1 MAVQFIKPV
10 ESEYQ
15 SQFVPLPL
23 DFMYSNIEAKQKGL
37 EETRTALN
45 NPDIPVK
52 APFWA
57 EQQGAVEPIVNKY
70 KAQIN
75 ELSAQLEK
83 DKGNFTGIASNLG
96 KISTAF
102 KEDPDVKKLARQKD
116 LADKLDLTKIAGGT
130 AYFPTLQYV
139 DPITQEIKFRNWRE
153 INDEDIV
160 QPINDD
166 AQNFVYKQVIE
177 RLKEQARTTYDV
189 PNAYVFQDKASGA
202 FIIMDKPGGRT
213 KKVII
218 KGDPVIDQAIQSA
231 ASLIL
236 DDNSGQAMLLKT
248 FKDNKNKP
256 AVRIQN
262 PDGSVK
268 VEAGKGYDTYEDIHK
283 YISEVLDISSFIDYK
298 EHPAET
304 TVKTEGTV
312 LDPATAGGVTPE
324 PEDYNYTTFSG
335 PVVDVTG
342 TSNYS
347 QNIGDL
353 QLNIER
359 AEATAFNQYLKE
371 LAGVAASNTVEGRP
385 AYDLLMSMDEILNE
399 LLADATINTKN
410 RAIELFRDGDAQG
423 NDYTLVSILQDKQA
437 GRADKVL
444 AALMDELSEEG
455 QNKSAYK
462 EAREKFF
469 TLMNGLADSPNAS
482 TQAIAEEFFKLNT
495 EITDKKLVLANLQ
508 NIEEQI
514 GKTIISEALKDPEF
528 KQELENIYPDANVR
542 NNVIK
547 ALEENG
553 GDNNT
558 ALQFY
563 KALGGDKYELSILD
577 PDVGNYVKGIFSS
590 DLEQQYLG
598 QAREL
603 TKQFGYD
610 KLYSALDRFRQKS
623 PVNAKIEQETFIRD
637 LGSTDSKKS
646 EFKTFLEEQ
655 KDFYNDNP
663 QNLLSL
669 FQTYG
674 YTGGREIG
682 KTNLNLND
690 VREVFNNA
698 ILKSPN
704 FALAEDDKV
713 EVSDVNLGSLG
724 ESSLPILYFTVKDKS
739 GNSSTVPITL
749 PDMNKHDLAKFI
761 TSFVQDDNP
770 NVQDKGAEI
779 YARVLLSPSSISS
792 VSTAL
797 AITENS
803 GRLKGQIVNFKLGQE
818 PYALKINGKNSA
830 TIGKLIN
837 DVTGAFAPLSNTKT
851 KGGVDLPVN
860 VSNFSQFL
868 KFMGYHQMAYLEAQG
883 DMDRQKAAAE
893 REAQISAIPSAT
905 QMYSSNA
912 SNQSSSGVGG
922 STGSLGKYKVE

>member
-23 DFMYSNIEAKQKGL
+23 DFIYTNIEAKQKGL

-57 EQQGAVEPIVNKY
+57 EQQGAVEPIVTKY
-70 KAQIN
+70 KSQIN
-75 ELSAQLEK
+75 DLSAQLEK

-96 KISTAF
+96 KISTNF

-116 LADKLDLTKIAGGT
+116 LADKMDLTKIAGGT

-139 DPITQEIKFRNWRE
+139 DPTTQEIKFRNWKE

-166 AQNFVYKQVIE
+166 TQNYVYKQVIE
-177 RLKEQARTTYDV
+177 RLKEQASTKHKV

-202 FIIMDKPGGRT
+202 FIIMDKPGGYT
-213 KKVII
+213 LEEIQISNPII
-218 KGDPVIDQAIQSA
+218 KQAVKSA
-231 ASLIL
+231 ASLIF

-256 AVRIQN
+256 AVRIEN

-268 VEAGKGYDTYEDIHK
+268 VEAGKGYNTYEDILK
-283 YISEVLDISSFIDYK
+283 YVTEVLDISSHEKSK
-298 EHPAET
+298 EIPAEIRVET
-304 TVKTEGTV
+304 AGTV
-312 LDPATAGGVTPE
+312 VDPATAGGGVTPE
-324 PEDYNYTTFSG
+324 PVDYDYTTVPG

-353 QLNIER
+353 QLSIER
-359 AEATAFNQYLKE
+359 AEATAFNEYLKK
-371 LAGVAASNTVEGRP
+371 LAPLAASNTTEGRP
-385 AYDLLMSMDEILNE
+385 AYNLLMSMDEILNQ

-410 RAIELFRDGDAQG
+410 RAIELFRDGDSQG
-423 NDYTLVSILQDKQA
+423 NEYTLVSILQDKHA
-437 GRADKVL
+437 ARANKVL
-444 AALMDELSEEG
+444 VALMDELSEEG

-469 TLMNGLADSPNAS
+469 SLMNGLADSPNAS

-508 NIEEQI
+508 DIEEKI
-514 GKTIISEALKDPEF
+514 GKTIISEAFKDAQF
-528 KQELENIYPDANVR
+528 KQELEKIYPDANVR

-577 PDVGNYVKGIFSS
+577 PDIGNYVKGIFSS
-590 DLEQQYLG
+590 ELEQQYLG
-598 QAREL
+598 QARDL
-603 TKQFGYD
+603 TNQFGYD
-610 KLYSALDRFRQKS
+610 KLYDALNEFRQRA
-623 PVNAKIEQETFIRD
+623 PVNAKIQQEIYIRD
-637 LGSTDSKKS
+637 LGTTDSKKS

-655 KDFYNDNP
+655 KVFYNANP

-674 YTGGREIG
+674 YTGGRDIG

-704 FALAEDDKV
+704 FALAEDDEVK
-713 EVSDVNLGSLG
+713 VSDVNLGSLG

-749 PDMNKHDLAKFI
+749 PNMNKYDLSKFI

-803 GRLKGQIVNFKLGQE
+803 DKLEGQIVKFKLGQE
-818 PYALKINGKNSA
+818 PYAIKINGQNSA
-830 TIGKLIN
+830 TIGKLVN
-837 DVTGAFAPLSNTKT
+837 DVAFAPLSSTKT
-851 KGGVDLPVN
+851 KGGAELPVN

-868 KFMGYHQMAYLEAQG
+868 KFMGYHQMGYLEAQG
-883 DMDRQKAAAE
+883 DMERQQAAE
-893 REAQISAIPSAT
+893 QRQAQISTIPSAD
-905 QMYSSNA
+905 QMYSGGA

-922 STGSLGKYKVE
+922 STGGLGKYKVE

>member
-75 ELSAQLEK
+75 DLSAQLEK

-116 LADKLDLTKIAGGT
+116 LADKMDLTKIAGGT

-139 DPITQEIKFRNWRE
+139 DPTTQEIKFRNWRE
-153 INDEDIV
+153 INDEEIV

-166 AQNFVYKQVIE
+166 TQNYVYKQVIE
-177 RLKEQARTTYDV
+177 RLKEQAKTTYDV

-202 FIIMDKPGGRT
+202 FIIMDKPGGNT
-213 KKVII
+213 LEEIQISNPMIKKAVE
-218 KGDPVIDQAIQSA
+218 SA

-268 VEAGKGYDTYEDIHK
+268 VEAGKGYDTYKDILR
-283 YISEVLDISSFIDYK
+283 YVTEVLDISSYEK
-298 EHPAET
+298 SKQLPAEYSVET
-304 TVKTEGTV
+304 AGTV
-312 LDPATAGGVTPE
+312 IDPATAGGVTPE
-324 PEDYNYTTFSG
+324 PEDFDYSIVLG

-342 TSNYS
+342 ASNYS

-353 QLNIER
+353 QLNVER

-371 LAGVAASNTVEGRP
+371 LATVATISNGTGNAAHSV
-385 AYDLLMSMDEILNE
+385 LMEFDGILNTLLENATLSRRGIE
-399 LLADATINTKN
+399 LL
-410 RAIELFRDGDAQG
+410 RDGDAKG
-423 NDYTLVSILQDKQA
+423 NPYTLFSMLQDKDTRQA
-437 GRADKVL
+437 DRNLV
-444 AALMDELSEEG
+444 ALMDELAEEG
-455 QNKSAYK
+455 ENKAVYK

-469 TLMNGLADSPNAS
+469 TLMNNLADSPDEQ
-482 TQAIAEEFFKLNT
+482 TQAIAENFFKLNT

-514 GKTIISEALKDPEF
+514 GKTIISEALKDPQF
-528 KQELENIYPDANVR
+528 KQELERIYPNATVR

-577 PDVGNYVKGIFSS
+577 PGVGNYVKGIFSS

-603 TKQFGYD
+603 TKQFRYD
-610 KLYSALDRFRQKS
+610 KLYSALDEFRKKA
-623 PVNAKIEQETFIRD
+623 PVNAKIQQEEYIIDQATTESEKSDF
-637 LGSTDSKKS
+637 KK
-646 EFKTFLEEQ
+646 FLEAR
-655 KDFYNDNP
+655 KTFYNDNP

-674 YTGGREIG
+674 YTGGKDIG

-704 FALAEDDKV
+704 FALAENDEVK
-713 EVSDVNLGSLG
+713 VSDINLGSLG

-739 GNSSTVPITL
+739 GNSSTVPVSL
-749 PDMNKHDLAKFI
+749 PDMNKPDLATFI
-761 TSFVQDDNP
+761 TSFVQDDNT

-803 GRLKGQIVNFKLGQE
+803 GRLKDQIVKFKLGQDD
-818 PYALKINGKNSA
+818 YAIKINGQNSA
-830 TIGKLIN
+830 TIGKLV
-837 DVTGAFAPLSNTKT
+837 DGVTFAPLSKTKT
-851 KGGVDLPVN
+851 KGGAELPVN

-868 KFMGYHQMAYLEAQG
+868 KFMGYHQMGYLEAQG
-883 DMDRQKAAAE
+883 DMERQEAAE
-893 REAQISAIPSAT
+893 QRQARISAIPSAD
-905 QMYSSNA
+905 QMYSGGA

-922 STGSLGKYKVE
+922 STGSLGKYRVE